1 MLDCRMIVYTIVRNY
16 NIEHHEFV
24 MSYQGNIKFLKLYTQ
39 VQRVTVRKY
48 SIVL

>member
-1 MLDCRMIVYTIVRNY
+1 MLDRRTIVYTIVRNY

-39 VQRVTVRKY
+39 VSRVTFRKY
-48 SIVL
+48 SVGL